1 MLANFY
7 EKNIIEKP
15 RLVFSILALILFCAL
30 YFSKDFRLD
39 ASSETLLLENDP
51 DLKYLNE
58 INERYG
64 AKEFLVLTYS
74 PNSKMNSEESIK
86 SLSELK
92 KDLKSL
98 NWVHNVV
105 TLLDIPLLES
115 TDDSLIERIQNF
127 KTLTSKNID
136 KDRGFNEILNSPVFR
151 NFVISEDG
159 NTSGIIVYIKPNQ
172 IEDVKTDRELE
183 AVSYTHLRAHE
194 TG

>member
-15 RLVFSILALILFCAL
+15 RLVFSILVLILFLAL

-64 AKEFLVLTYS
+64 TKEFLVLTYS
-74 PNSKMNSEESIK
+74 PNSKMNSEASIK
-86 SLSELK
+86 NLSALK
-92 KDLKSL
+92 KELKSL

-105 TLLDIPLLES
+105 TLLDIPLLEA
-115 TDDSLIERIQNF
+115 TDDGLIERIQNF

-159 NTSGIIVYIKPNQ
+159 KTSGIIVYIKTNQ
-172 IEDVKTDRELE
+172 IDGNKTEKELQF
-183 AVSYTHLRAHE
+183 AIKNFWAYFYN
-194 TG
+194 